1 MRIRAGVVGFCV
13 ALAAIVSA
21 CQPANMTPSAVQ
33 PTKSPVAQR
42 PTPTPVPTPTP
53 APALAVEKVGAVATP
68 GGFTAFAV
76 VNNSS
81 GQTAM
86 AVSVQIAAIGPG
98 GQVLNRR
105 SGTIARI
112 GPGHSEAMALAF
124 PVGRTLPTQFSGSVA
139 SVHWSADALAEGAE
153 VANTSFLQDART
165 PSVQVHLVN
174 SGQRAARVAVTA
186 VCWDG
191 AGNIR
196 GGGSRTVMVGP
207 DAGGHDVVIEVAI
220 STVPARCDG
229 YGVTVS

>member
-1 MRIRAGVVGFCV
+1 MRIRAGVVGLFV
-13 ALAAIVSA
+13 VLTAILSA

-33 PTKSPVAQR
+33 PTKSPLAQR

-76 VNNSS
+76 VNNPS

-112 GPGHSEAMALAF
+112 GPGHSEAVALAF

-139 SVHWSADALAEGAE
+139 SVQWSADALAEGAE

-186 VCWDG
+186 ACWDG

-196 GGGSRTVMVGP
+196 GGGRRTGNGGAH
-207 DAGGHDVVIEVAI
+207 AGGDDVGVEVGI
-220 STVPARCDG
+220 SAGAARCG
-229 YGVTVS
+229 GFR